1 MYRDIA
7 VYHMVV
13 LIPKA
18 IAIERKE
25 GHARQLYLSF
35 LYICEKSYSAI
46 AYSICKFHVVK
57 L

>member
-1 MYRDIA
+1 
-7 VYHMVV
+7 MVV